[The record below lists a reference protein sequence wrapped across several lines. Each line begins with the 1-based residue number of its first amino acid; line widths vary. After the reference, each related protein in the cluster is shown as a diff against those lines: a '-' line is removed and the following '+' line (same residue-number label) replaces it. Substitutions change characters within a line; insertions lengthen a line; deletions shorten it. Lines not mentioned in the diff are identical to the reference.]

1 VAEVKHTSMRIK
13 PHVRALTEKVCGLEH
28 RNLTNLV
35 EAAILEYARARGI
48 SLDSTSAPAPR
59 KAPETDWLACRPLSR
74 RASHDH

>member
-13 PHVRALTEKVCGLEH
+13 PHVRALAEKVCGLEH

-48 SLDSTSAPAPR
+48 SLDSTGAPAPR